1 MQLFHFLLVLGSLS
15 LSLSPL
21 FVVTGFSGTS
31 SARLSPSA
39 SSLRTTTVVL
49 RSRPDSS
56 AAVADALRASKE
68 YGGTSKEARIAWE
81 IVEEMD
87 ASDLSPAMTSSASA
101 SSLLSDEELHQMEYT
116 TKMRSMNR
124 LLEET
129 EENLIQIKTLAANL
143 KQLDIEDPDLSKLPE
158 TATGLKTV
166 LQEAKAAS
174 EVYGPESSESV
185 AAWNEVDFCTD
196 VMDGVGCNV
205 DTMYHYSADALK
217 AHHVYDAVID
227 ATFFQEAEDAI
238 EMLENLR
245 RFVRVE
251 TNRLKSVSP

>member
-1 MQLFHFLLVLGSLS
+1 MMQLFHFLLVLGSLS

-87 ASDLSPAMTSSASA
+87 ASASA

>member
-1 MQLFHFLLVLGSLS
+1 MLK
-15 LSLSPL
+15 
-21 FVVTGFSGTS
+21 
-31 SARLSPSA
+31 
-39 SSLRTTTVVL
+39 
-49 RSRPDSS
+49 SRPDSS
-56 AAVADALRASKE
+56 AAVADALRISKQ
-68 YGGTSKEARIAWE
+68 YGGTSSEARIAWE

-87 ASDLSPAMTSSASA
+87 AADLSPAMPSS
-101 SSLLSDEELHQMEYT
+101 SSSSSTTTAMMSEEKIHQMEYT
-116 TKMRSMNR
+116 AKMRSLNR
-124 LLEET
+124 LLADT
-129 EENLIQIKTLAANL
+129 QENLSQIKTLASNI
-143 KQLDIEDPDLSKLPE
+143 KQLDIEDPNLSKLPE

-174 EVYGPESSESV
+174 EVYGPESAESV

-238 EMLENLR
+238 EMLENLQ
-245 RFVRVE
+245 RFVRIE
-251 TNRLKSVSP
+251 TNRLSSA